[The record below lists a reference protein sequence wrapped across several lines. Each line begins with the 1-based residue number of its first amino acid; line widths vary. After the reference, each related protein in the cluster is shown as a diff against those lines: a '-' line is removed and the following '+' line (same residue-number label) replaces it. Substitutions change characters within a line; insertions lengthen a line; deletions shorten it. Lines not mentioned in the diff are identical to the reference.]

1 MASACQTPP
10 PEIRESFHWFC
21 RFSTFPAQLVV
32 PAAPR
37 CKLPLAHLYWAWC
50 CWLHDGWTG
59 AFLWIQQDLPRCTRV
74 TTLCASWGICLDGE
88 EEVGSGVYVLSPAR
102 TAKCWRELA
111 RERGGGG
118 GDSLVP
124 LQIDKRQEEVTITLC
139 SCPSVVRWSQW
150 KRRVGSAP
158 WHCPACQEPSGR
170 DSDLGHPC
178 AVFCMKGRG
187 KGVWDVSAC
196 DSFTGRAGGYEAVS
210 VLMGR
215 WQRSDRTYSIAATR
229 GVSAWAVSVK
239 LGQPAEELGLQ
250 LQHSPFMG
258 NLQGAKLRLQ
268 QGGMK
273 IPKAGA

>member
-1 MASACQTPP
+1 MLLTSRRMDRCLFVDTA
-10 PEIRESFHWFC
+10 R
-21 RFSTFPAQLVV
+21 PAQMHQGHNTL
-32 PAAPR
+32 
-37 CKLPLAHLYWAWC
+37 CKLRNMFGWWRGGWQWC
-50 CWLHDGWTG
+50 
-59 AFLWIQQDLPRCTRV
+59 
-74 TTLCASWGICLDGE
+74 LCAKSCQDRKVLE
-88 EEVGSGVYVLSPAR
+88 GVSEG
-102 TAKCWRELA
+102 TG
-111 RERGGGG
+111 GGGG